1 MHFDLI
7 NQIKESIMYLF
18 LPAECHLEEES
29 MFIKNWKKEIFTIPN
44 LLSLF
49 RLVLIP
55 VYVYIYLNATEK
67 YQFITAGTIMAVSCL
82 TDIIDGKIARHFDM
96 ITQVGK
102 VLDPLAD
109 KFTQLALILCLSAK
123 YPILYPVLVLF
134 LVKEFFQLIVA
145 VVHFRKGKVL
155 PGALMAGK
163 VCTTVLFISLIA
175 MVLFPD
181 MNEILVD
188 AIVIIDAVFLTISF
202 ISYILA
208 YFGKN
213 TKVQDL
219 ETE

>member
-1 MHFDLI
+1 M
-7 NQIKESIMYLF
+7 NTGE
-18 LPAECHLEEES
+18 
-29 MFIKNWKKEIFTIPN
+29 WKKQICTIPN

-67 YQFITAGTIMAVSCL
+67 YQYITAGTIMAVSCL
-82 TDIIDGKIARHFDM
+82 TDMIDGKIARHFNM

-109 KFTQLALILCLSAK
+109 KFTQLALILCLAAR

-145 VVHFRKGKVL
+145 IVHLRKGKVL
-155 PGALMAGK
+155 PGALLAGK
-163 VCTTVLFISLIA
+163 ICTTVLFVSLIA
-175 MVLFPD
+175 LVLFPE
-181 MNEILVD
+181 MNEVLVD
-188 AIVIIDAVFLTISF
+188 AIVILDAGFLTFSF

-213 TKVQDL
+213 TKVQNWKS
-219 ETE
+219 T